1 MSEERIIR
9 RSLTERRKSKTDW
22 ARVKALPDSAID
34 AAIAADPD
42 AAPVLDEEW
51 FRTAELVMP
60 QPKAPISIRVDREVL
75 DWFKSQGPG
84 YQSRMNAVLAA
95 YVKAH
100 GKRD

>member
-9 RSLTERRKSKTDW
+9 RTLTDRRKGGTDW
-22 ARVKALPDSAID
+22 DRVKALSDEDID

-51 FRTAELVMP
+51 FRTAQLVMP

-100 GKRD
+100 SKGG

>member
-9 RSLTERRKSKTDW
+9 RTLTERRKGGTDW
-22 ARVKALPDSAID
+22 ARVQTLPDSAVD
-34 AAIAADPD
+34 AAITADPD
-42 AAPVLDEEW
+42 ATPALDEEW
-51 FRTAELVMP
+51 FRTAQLVMP
-60 QPKAPISIRVDREVL
+60 LPKAPISIRVDREVL

-100 GKRD
+100 RKSG